1 MNDSSS
7 EDERIERIL
16 RNERGEDYVDEG
28 IVTSVGYFDTE
39 DIIIDRTYPLPSRP
53 RYQVLYSSD
62 EEDEEEAARG
72 GRQLYDM
79 YPHHVKNVSRGDDD
93 TCGSTLRNIFMNTRM
108 NGEGIP
114 NVEISRPERIIGM
127 GVRGGQNIFY
137 FVVWEETGRDSYPVN
152 ENVMRWKF
160 PELVIEFHEDMVL
173 NPTRYVEL

>member
-1 MNDSSS
+1 
-7 EDERIERIL
+7 
-16 RNERGEDYVDEG
+16 
-28 IVTSVGYFDTE
+28 
-39 DIIIDRTYPLPSRP
+39 
-53 RYQVLYSSD
+53 
-62 EEDEEEAARG
+62 
-72 GRQLYDM
+72 
-79 YPHHVKNVSRGDDD
+79 
-93 TCGSTLRNIFMNTRM
+93 MNTRM